1 MYERTLSS
9 ERVFS
14 GRILSLDLLEV
25 ELEDGTRAQRE
36 IVRHRGAVGAVCRKS
51 DGDFIFVRQFRKAIG
66 DYCLEVV
73 AGLLE
78 ADEDPSDCARREV
91 MEETGYAVARLV
103 KLAAVTL
110 SPGYSSEYI
119 HLFYAELDPVAG
131 GQQLDDGEHVELVEL
146 AGDEF
151 DAMLA
156 RGEVLD
162 GKTLAAWLLYEKRTL
177 GEEL

>member
-25 ELEDGTRAQRE
+25 ELEDGSRAQRE
-36 IVRHRGAVGAVCRKS
+36 IVRHRGAVGVVCRKT
-51 DGDFIFVRQFRKAIG
+51 DGDYLFVRQFRKAIG

-78 ADEDPSDCARREV
+78 PGEDPSACARREV
-91 MEETGYAVARLV
+91 AEETGHTVVRLE
-103 KLAAVTL
+103 KLAAITL

-119 HLFYAELDPVAG
+119 HLFYAELDPLAG
-131 GQQLDDGEHVELVEL
+131 GQQLDDGEHVELIEL
-146 AGDEF
+146 SGEEF
-151 DAMLA
+151 EGMLA

-162 GKTLAAWLLYEKRTL
+162 GKTLAAWLLYEKRRGG
-177 GEEL
+177 GEL